1 LPSHINGIVIKNA
14 VINASNNLANNKK
27 IVDDMNVFPVPDGD
41 TGTNMSMTLSA
52 AAREV
57 LPITDESASAIAE
70 HVAYASLRGARGNS
84 GVILSQ
90 LLRGFSKGIKGE
102 EKIDSTLLAKAMK
115 SASDTAYKAVMKPTE
130 GTMLT
135 VAREAAKYAIKAAKD
150 YPDVI
155 DFAVAVTE
163 KAKQVLDKTPEM
175 LPVLKQAGVVDAGG
189 KGLIIIMEGFIA
201 ALKGEEITPL
211 QQQEATAQKR
221 TEQIDTDKIKYMYCT
236 EFIITKKSLNY
247 STQPFRAAIETI
259 GDSMLVIEDG
269 DIVKVHI
276 HTNRPG
282 FVIEHAVKIGE
293 LSDIKI
299 DNMKYQHSEKVACEP
314 PKKYGIIAVAAGEGL
329 ENIFKDIGV
338 DRIVKGG
345 QSMNPSTEDILS
357 SVESLNAENII
368 ILPNNKNIILAAE
381 QAAKISKKNVNV
393 IPSRTIPQGISAVL
407 MFEEEKSLKENK
419 EAMTKALSGIK
430 TGQVTFAARHSVIDG
445 KEIAEGDILGM
456 EEGDITVIGKQPN
469 DVALQIINKLADE
482 KSVVIT
488 LFFGA
493 DISEAAADEL
503 SEQIKLLYPNCDVM
517 AHSGGQPLYYYIIS
531 VE

>member
-1 LPSHINGIVIKNA
+1 LTP
-14 VINASNNLANNKK
+14 
-27 IVDDMNVFPVPDGD
+27 
-41 TGTNMSMTLSA
+41 
-52 AAREV
+52 AAR
-57 LPITDESASAIAE
+57 
-70 HVAYASLRGARGNS
+70 G
-84 GVILSQ
+84 
-90 LLRGFSKGIKGE
+90 LLLYGR
-102 EKIDSTLLAKAMK
+102 
-115 SASDTAYKAVMKPTE
+115 
-130 GTMLT
+130 
-135 VAREAAKYAIKAAKD
+135 
-150 YPDVI
+150 
-155 DFAVAVTE
+155 
-163 KAKQVLDKTPEM
+163 
-175 LPVLKQAGVVDAGG
+175 
-189 KGLIIIMEGFIA
+189 FIA

-381 QAAKISKKNVNV
+381 QAAKIK
-393 IPSRTIPQGISAVL
+393 Q
-407 MFEEEKSLKENK
+407 KERKRYSFQNN
-419 EAMTKALSGIK
+419 T
-430 TGQVTFAARHSVIDG
+430 TGYKRRA
-445 KEIAEGDILGM
+445 
-456 EEGDITVIGKQPN
+456 
-469 DVALQIINKLADE
+469 DV
-482 KSVVIT
+482 
-488 LFFGA
+488 
-493 DISEAAADEL
+493 
-503 SEQIKLLYPNCDVM
+503 
-517 AHSGGQPLYYYIIS
+517 
-531 VE
+531 